1 MAMNMDAAIRIAAKI
16 TGQQQLTG
24 LGQSL
29 KGIGSSARLTDQ
41 QIGQLNRVVK
51 GTAAAAGNSTAAL
64 RNHLSALQTLR
75 ERADIGGKAYNRLGR
90 EIDQL
95 KGKLRGL
102 DGQVEK
108 SGATLKE
115 QLIGVAATAGVGRI
129 TRGIIAGAAEFD
141 QAVRTAAAV
150 AAGGSGDFAGT
161 YRDLRKEIEGVA
173 AAAAGTPIEVA
184 NLATAL
190 SRAGFTAQET
200 GQALRGIVTGAEA
213 TGITFEEMGSIAAD
227 TLRQFGIST
236 GETARVVDVLVDS
249 ANSANQRVQDVGEAM
264 KYAAPIAHSL
274 GVTMDDTAATI
285 ALLAQ
290 SGIRGSD
297 AGTALRTGLARL
309 QIAAGGADSEMAS
322 LTRGNQQLTKAMA
335 ALGSQVLD
343 ANGKLRPMD
352 QVILGLKASMDGL
365 SATDKA
371 ILSKALFGTEAGS
384 KFIALMN
391 QSSESIRAMFGD
403 LRDASGEGANTQ
415 KNMQGFAYT
424 MKVLGGNIEIVTNAI
439 GDSFIAV
446 LNPLAG
452 LLNEAISLTQSWP
465 QPLRDAAAAAAAA
478 GIAVGG
484 IVISL
489 AAFKALSIGAA
500 ISAAATALQGLTFA
514 AVAAKVKII
523 ALNAV
528 VLLNPWVALAAG
540 ITAATIA
547 LAGYRT
553 ESQKLGGRAA
563 AGDPAAIAQARNR
576 MVSKQ
581 QEISLLEKQRT
592 TTEGQSRASIGR
604 NLTRARAELAQLKR
618 DVATGERAAPSDA
631 AVPVIPAAGGGAAPA
646 ADAGRTGRA
655 SGADQAAKAAAA
667 AAAKVQSSGIELA
680 NARELYDME
689 GRILDAR
696 LQDNQQLILARNA
709 QKELL
714 SIRQQAAAIM
724 ADKDLPAAARKNALD
739 KLAVQSGAVSRQLA
753 FDLAELENKR
763 AATAQEAI
771 NKLADERELLQA
783 QLMGTEAEVILKQR
797 LQELTKDMTDDEK
810 TRVEALVRGNEALRQ
825 QKEAA
830 EEMKKLYGDIG
841 MSIKDGVVG
850 AIQGA
855 IDGTK
860 SLQEVASNLLQSIAN
875 KLLDVAINMAL
886 FGTMSGTGTGG
897 GLLGGLFKNAKGNA
911 YGANGIVPFAKGGL
925 VTAPTLFPFAKGVG
939 LMGEAGPEAIMP
951 LRRMPSG
958 RLGVEAAGGGGG
970 VNVVVNVDAKGSR
983 VEGDQQQGAALG
995 RAISAAVQAEL
1006 VRQQR
1011 PGGILAGAR

>member
-1 MAMNMDAAIRIAAKI
+1 MAMNMDAAIRISANVQGANAVQAFSRDLKGLDGAAKLS
-16 TGQQQLTG
+16 GAE
-24 LGQSL
+24 LGRMN
-29 KGIGSSARLTDQ
+29 IAINRMARE
-41 QIGQLNRVVK
+41 
-51 GTAAAAGNSTAAL
+51 AGNTTAGL
-64 RNHLSALQTLR
+64 RQHLSALQSLR
-75 ERADIGGKAYNRLGR
+75 DRVEIGSKAYDRLGR

-95 KGKLRGL
+95 RGKLRGL

-108 SGATLKE
+108 SGAGLRD

-129 TRGIIAGAAEFD
+129 TQGIIAGAAEFD

-173 AAAAGTPIEVA
+173 AAAAGTPTEVA

-227 TLRQFGIST
+227 TLRQFGINTS
-236 GETARVVDVLVDS
+236 ETARVVDVLVDS

-274 GVTMDDTAATI
+274 GVTMEDTAATI

-297 AGTALRTGLARL
+297 AGTALRTGLQRL
-309 QIAAGGADSEMAS
+309 QIAAGGADSEVAN

-335 ALGSQVLD
+335 ALGSQVLN

-391 QSSESIRAMFGD
+391 QSSESIREMFGD

-439 GDSFIAV
+439 GDAFIAV

-452 LLNEAISLTQSWP
+452 LLNGAISLTQSWP
-465 QPLRDAAAAAAAA
+465 QPLRDVAAAAAAA

-484 IVISL
+484 IVVSL

-500 ISAAATALQGLTFA
+500 ISAAVAALQGLTFA
-514 AVAAKVKII
+514 TAAATVKMI

-528 VLLNPWVALAAG
+528 TLLNPWVALAAG

-553 ESQKLGGRAA
+553 EAQKLGGRAA
-563 AGDPAAIAQARNR
+563 TGDPAAITQARNQ

-581 QEISLLEKQRT
+581 QELSLLL
-592 TTEGQSRASIGR
+592 QSRKDAKGRARASIDR
-604 NLTRARAELAQLKR
+604 STTRLRAEIAQLKR
-618 DVATGERAAPSDA
+618 DVATGERA
-631 AVPVIPAAGGGAAPA
+631 IPAAPAMPSVSTVDGAAPTV
-646 ADAGRTGRA
+646 AGG
-655 SGADQAAKAAAA
+655 DDKDDKAAKAAAKLA
-667 AAAKVQSSGIELA
+667 AANAEKIRTSSIELR

-689 GRILDAR
+689 GRILEAR
-696 LQDNQQLILARNA
+696 LEDNQQLILARNA

-714 SIRQQAAAIM
+714 SIRQQAAAIT
-724 ADKDLPAAARKNALD
+724 ADKDLPAAAKKNALD

-763 AATAQEAI
+763 ALTAQEAI

-783 QLMGTEAEVILKQR
+783 QLMGTEAEVMLKQR
-797 LQELTKDMTDDEK
+797 LQELTKNMDVFEK
-810 TRVEALVRGNEALRQ
+810 ARVESLVRGNEALRQ

-830 EEMKKLYGDIG
+830 EQMKQLYGDIG

-860 SLQEVASNLLQSIAN
+860 SLQQVASDLLNSIAN
-875 KLLDVAINMAL
+875 KLLDVAVNMLL

-951 LRRMPSG
+951 LKRLPSG

-970 VNVVVNVDAKGSR
+970 ITVNVAVDASGSR

-1006 VRQQR
+1006 VKQQR
-1011 PGGILAGAR
+1011 PGGLLAGAR